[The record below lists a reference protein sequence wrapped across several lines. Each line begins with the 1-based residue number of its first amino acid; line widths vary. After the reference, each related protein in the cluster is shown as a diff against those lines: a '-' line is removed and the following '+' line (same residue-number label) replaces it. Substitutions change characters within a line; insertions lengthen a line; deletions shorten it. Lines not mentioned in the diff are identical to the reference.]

1 MKKLSLVFALSSVM
15 LLTGCV
21 SVPSLNFTPENIEFS
36 THKIDA
42 DAKSVSVSAAPEQE
56 RTGDVEIGFAGNQYE
71 DTFRQTFKDSLE
83 EAIAVSGIF
92 NDLSQTKVSIFA
104 KIKKFDTPS
113 IGITFPTECE
123 VSYQIQDRG
132 TGRIIYSEVIKSV
145 GECEASYAFTG
156 YTRATE
162 ARNRSVRNNIRLFIE
177 SLQKSDLA
185 TVEVR

>member
-1 MKKLSLVFALSSVM
+1 MKKLSLAFALSSVM
-15 LLTGCV
+15 LLTGCI

-36 THKIDA
+36 KHKIDA
-42 DAKSVSVSAAPEQE
+42 EVKSISVSAAPEQE
-56 RTGDVEIGFAGNQYE
+56 KTGDVEMGFAGNQYE
-71 DTFRQTFKDSLE
+71 DTFRQIFKDSLE
-83 EAIAVSGIF
+83 EAIAASGIF

-104 KIKKFDTPS
+104 KIKKFDSPS

-123 VSYQIQDRG
+123 LNYQIQDRA

-145 GECEASYAFTG
+145 GECEASYAFAG
-156 YTRATE
+156 HTREAE
-162 ARNRSVRNNIRLFIE
+162 ARNRSVRNNIRLFVE